1 MSLQLITFD
10 LDDTLWD
17 VAPAIT
23 AAEVELRQWLAV
35 HAPRVG
41 PLPHE
46 ELWAIRSALL
56 GQEPALKHRI
66 SELRRRVL
74 LQVMHSAGY
83 SAEAEHLAEH
93 AFEAFLSARHKLD
106 LFSDVHSTLSELSQH
121 FQLAVITNGN
131 ADVRRIGLDHYF
143 QFALCAEDLGIGKP
157 DPQPFNEALRRA
169 GVAAEQAL
177 HIGDHPDDDIAG
189 AQGAGFSAVWFN
201 PQDKPWSAAHQ
212 PDAQVQRLAQLPELL
227 RNWR

>member
-17 VAPAIT
+17 VAPAIET
-23 AAEVELRQWLAV
+23 AEVELRRWMAE
-35 HAPRVG
+35 HTPRVG

-46 ELWAIRSALL
+46 ELLAIRSALL
-56 GQEPALKHRI
+56 EQEPGLKHRI
-66 SELRRRVL
+66 SELRRRML
-74 LQVMHSAGY
+74 LQVVQDAGY
-83 SAEAEHLAEH
+83 TAQAEQLADS
-93 AFEAFLSARHKLD
+93 AFEVFLHARHQLD

-131 ADVRRIGLDHYF
+131 ADVRRIGLAHYF
-143 QFALCAEDLGIGKP
+143 QFALCAEDLGVGKP

-169 GVAAEQAL
+169 GVAAERAL
-177 HIGDHPDDDIAG
+177 HIGDHPEDDIAG
-189 AQGAGFSAVWFN
+189 AQRAGLNTVWFN
-201 PQDKPWSAAHQ
+201 PQGKDWTAAHQ